1 MHITRIELENIKS
14 HVNAAFDFER
24 GTTAITGENGA
35 GKTTLIEAIAWTLFD
50 VLDYRKEDFLRRGAK
65 RGSARVTFESGL
77 DERLYTVYRD
87 TATGYNVYDPGLKM
101 RIADKKEEVTR
112 FLWQHLGVEPGTDL
126 EALFHRAI
134 GVPQGTFTAIFLET
148 PAERKKAF
156 DKLLKVEEYRRGAEE
171 LLKTSRF
178 IEQQTTAVRERIARS
193 EGEVARI
200 DSVEEEYKTFAA
212 QAKDLAS
219 ELEKI
224 ELDAAEKK
232 STLETLDKAE
242 AELVAARTSLES
254 QRTEQIKLTFSVE
267 QKTRDLE
274 LAREAAKKA
283 DETKADCEKHR
294 TAELRLKELERERTE
309 REKLRDNLS
318 KVESALA
325 SVRADQKYSNDALE
339 SALKAHA
346 AVNGLKIA
354 AADEERL
361 EKELGRLRDL
371 AAQAKA
377 ILNQITAL
385 DEKIERLR
393 ESYRANK
400 SQLAQAVEHANRS
413 DDSTTLAKKD
423 EEIIRELASLQAAL
437 ERDERFQAEIKNGL
451 CPILSQKCLNLKE
464 GETLDDFV
472 TSQFADLRTRIAVLE
487 TEHGR
492 VAVALQTSREAEKF
506 LKQLATLQ
514 TRETEIADEGKR
526 LNEEKASLTAQL
538 EAHPKIDDDLAKV
551 EAELKALDS
560 PKAKMRLLDVEARR
574 EGELRQKLSNIESN
588 LERLESDRKIHVEQ
602 LESYKD
608 FDSFWKE
615 ATEIRDSTAEAHR
628 TYLTN
633 EVLANSV
640 AERVALLEEATKQ
653 AEGIDKSIA
662 DATAKLE
669 LAAGK
674 YDRDRH
680 ASARSELMEL
690 QRRQAES
697 SARLETARRRV
708 TELESEVARLSE
720 IKKTIKGDLAEKYRL
735 EKASELTTF
744 IRDTLK
750 EAAPLVARNYV
761 YHVSLEANLLF
772 REITG
777 NAEHTLKWSEDYGIQ
792 LEEDGYERPFISM
805 SGGEQMA
812 AAMSVR
818 LALLKQLSDIRIA
831 FFDEPTTNMDAE
843 RRENL
848 AVQLSNIKHF
858 DQLFV
863 ISHDDTFE
871 GYVDNVVTVE
881 RGEDQAPQEAQASLI
896 GSA

>member
-1 MHITRIELENIKS
+1 MHITRIELEDIKS
-14 HVNAAFDFER
+14 YVNAAFDFER

-50 VLDYRKEDFLRRGAK
+50 VLDYRKEDFVRRGAK
-65 RGSARVTFESGL
+65 RGSVRVTFESGL

-87 TATGYNVYDPGLKM
+87 TATGYNVYDPALKM
-101 RIADKKEEVTR
+101 RIADKKEEVSR
-112 FLWQHLGVEPGTDL
+112 FLWQHLGVEAGTDL
-126 EALFHRAI
+126 DALYRRAI

-171 LLKTSRF
+171 LLKTTRF
-178 IEQQTTAVRERIARS
+178 IEQQTAAVRERIARS

-200 DSVEEEYKTFAA
+200 DAVEEEHKAFVS
-212 QAKDLAS
+212 QAS
-219 ELEKI
+219 ELGSDLKKI
-224 ELDAAEKK
+224 EQDANEKK
-232 STLETLDKAE
+232 SILDTLDKAE
-242 AELVAARTSLES
+242 AELIAARTSLES
-254 QRTEQIKLTFSVE
+254 LRTEQLKLTFSVD

-274 LAREAAKKA
+274 LAREAAKKTE
-283 DETKADCEKHR
+283 ETKPDFERHLA
-294 TAELRLKELERERTE
+294 AELRLKELEREGRE
-309 REKLRDNLS
+309 REKLRDNLA

-325 SVRADQKYSNDALE
+325 SVRSDQKYSNEALE
-339 SALKAHA
+339 NALKAHA
-346 AVNGLKIA
+346 TVSELKTA

-377 ILNQITAL
+377 IGNQIIAL
-385 DEKIERLR
+385 DDKIERLR

-400 SQLAQAVEHANRS
+400 AQLAQALEHTNRADGS
-413 DDSTTLAKKD
+413 ATLEKRV
-423 EEIIRELASLQAAL
+423 EEIVRELASLQAAL
-437 ERDERFQAEIKNGL
+437 DRDERFQLEIKNGL

-472 TSQFADLRTRIAVLE
+472 TSQFTELRTRIAVLE
-487 TEHGR
+487 TEHGQ
-492 VAVALQTSREAEKF
+492 VAVALQSSREAEKF

-514 TRETEIADEGKR
+514 TREKEIADEGKR
-526 LNEEKASLTAQL
+526 LNEEKAALTAQF

-551 EAELKALDS
+551 EAELRLLDS
-560 PKAKMRLLDVEARR
+560 PKAKMRLLEVEAKR

-588 LERLESDRKIHVEQ
+588 LERLESDRKIHCEQ

-608 FDSFWKE
+608 FDSFWRE
-615 ATEIRDSTAEAHR
+615 ASGIRDSTAEAHR

-633 EVLANSV
+633 EALANSV
-640 AERVALLEEATKQ
+640 AERETLLESAQKQ
-653 AEGIDKSIA
+653 AEEIDRLIA
-662 DATAKLE
+662 DATTQLE
-669 LAAGK
+669 LAAGR

-680 ASARSELMEL
+680 ASVRSELMEL
-690 QRRQAES
+690 QRRQAET
-697 SARLETARRRV
+697 ATRLDTARRRV
-708 TELESEVARLSE
+708 VELESELARLSE
-720 IKKTIKGDLAEKYRL
+720 IKKTIKGDLAEKHRL

-761 YHVSLEANLLF
+761 YHVSLEANQLF

-792 LEEDGYERPFISM
+792 LEEDGYERPFISL

-871 GYVDNVVTVE
+871 GYVDNVVTIE
-881 RGEDQAPQEAQASLI
+881 RGEEQNELALQQTL
-896 GSA
+896 

>member
-14 HVNAAFDFER
+14 HVNVAIDFER
-24 GTTAITGENGA
+24 GTTAIMGENGA
-35 GKTTLIEAIAWTLFD
+35 GKTTLIEAVAWTLFD

-65 RGSARVTFESGL
+65 RGSVRVTFESGL

-87 TATGYNVYDPGLKM
+87 TATGYNVYDPALKV
-101 RIADKKEEVTR
+101 RIADKKEEVSR
-112 FLWQHLGVEPGTDL
+112 FLWQHLGVDPGTDL
-126 EALFHRAI
+126 DALYRRAI

-171 LLKTSRF
+171 LLKTTRF
-178 IEQQTTAVRERIARS
+178 IDQQTAAVRERIARS

-200 DSVEEEYKTFAA
+200 DSVEEEHKTFAS
-212 QAKDLAS
+212 QANELGS

-224 ELDAAEKK
+224 EHDATGKK
-232 STLETLDKAE
+232 SVLETLDKAE
-242 AELVAARTSLES
+242 AELITARTALES
-254 QRTEQIKLTFSVE
+254 YRTEQLKLTFSVE

-274 LAREAAKKA
+274 IAREAAKKTE
-283 DETKADCEKHR
+283 ETKPDFEKHQA
-294 TAELRLKELERERTE
+294 AELRLKELERERGE
-309 REKLRDNLS
+309 REKLRVNLA

-325 SVRADQKYSNDALE
+325 SVRADQKYSNEALE
-339 SALKAHA
+339 NASKAHA
-346 AVNGLKIA
+346 AVSVLKA
-354 AADEERL
+354 AVADEERL

-377 ILNQITAL
+377 IGNQIKAL

-400 SQLAQAVEHANRS
+400 TQLGQALEHSNNAGS
-413 DDSTTLAKKD
+413 GPTLEKRG
-423 EEIIRELASLQAAL
+423 EEILRELASLQAAL
-437 ERDERFQAEIKNGL
+437 ERDERFQGEIKNGL

-472 TSQFADLRTRIAVLE
+472 TSQFSELRTRIAVLE
-487 TEHGR
+487 TEHGQ

-514 TRETEIADEGKR
+514 SRETEIADEGKR

-551 EAELKALDS
+551 ESDLRSLDS
-560 PKAKMRLLDVEARR
+560 PKAKMRLLEIEAKR

-602 LESYKD
+602 LENYKD
-608 FDSFWKE
+608 FDTFWSE
-615 ATEIRDSTAEAHR
+615 ATSIRDSTAEAHR

-633 EVLANSV
+633 EALANSV
-640 AERVALLEEATKQ
+640 AERVTLLEEARKQ
-653 AEGIDKSIA
+653 AEGIDKSIS
-662 DATAKLE
+662 DATAQLE
-669 LAAGK
+669 IAASK

-690 QRRQAES
+690 QRRQAEAS
-697 SARLETARRRV
+697 TRLDTVRRRV
-708 TELESEVARLSE
+708 AELESEVARLSE
-720 IKKTIKGDLAEKYRL
+720 IKKTIKGDLAEKGRL
-735 EKASELTTF
+735 EKANELTTF

-792 LEEDGYERPFISM
+792 LEEDGYDRPFISM

-871 GYVDNVVTVE
+871 GYVDNVVKIE
-881 RGEDQAPQEAQASLI
+881 RGEDENELALQQSL
-896 GSA
+896 